1 MGLRLPRWEHL
12 AQVSK
17 KTPSSV
23 PLQTRSSSRELVTGE
38 AMTMT
43 TMKQLGL
50 CMFPLVSRF
59 AFRVKDCSRHSQTPL
74 QAGGCLSHPLQQ
86 EAAPGCRG
94 TAPLPSPMS
103 MYQERRG
110 RAVFRDV
117 EVGDVDGQGDMLGTV
132 GATGTD
138 LCREA
143 LDPPRWRKAPF
154 QDGLLRGEGSVR
166 EPQTLAPPPASMRQ
180 VKSSPSSLHPS
191 DRLPSCAQRPR
202 SETDPP

>member
-23 PLQTRSSSRELVTGE
+23 PLQTRSSSRELVTRE

-59 AFRVKDCSRHSQTPL
+59 AFWVKDCSWHSQTPL

-86 EAAPGCRG
+86 GAALAVQP
-94 TAPLPSPMS
+94 PSP
-103 MYQERRG
+103 
-110 RAVFRDV
+110 
-117 EVGDVDGQGDMLGTV
+117 
-132 GATGTD
+132 
-138 LCREA
+138 
-143 LDPPRWRKAPF
+143 PPRPCTRK
-154 QDGLLRGEGSVR
+154 GEGA
-166 EPQTLAPPPASMRQ
+166 L
-180 VKSSPSSLHPS
+180 
-191 DRLPSCAQRPR
+191 C
-202 SETDPP
+202 SEMSK